1 MRCLGGLAIAA
12 WIATLGSGAP
22 AAQTAETI
30 ARGRQIYANWCVH
43 CHREGGSATR
53 VLEQR
58 YRGRVPAVIEERTDL
73 AAAGIVRLLRTQ
85 TPGMTA
91 FRPTDLT
98 DSDLEAVAVYLTRN
112 NATAPR

>member
-1 MRCLGGLAIAA
+1 MRSLRGLAIAA
-12 WIATLGSGAP
+12 CVAALGSGAP
-22 AAQTAETI
+22 AAQTTDVV

-53 VLEQR
+53 VLEER
-58 YRGRVPAVIEERTDL
+58 YRGKVPALIEERTDL
-73 AAAGIVRLLRTQ
+73 AAARIVRLLRTQ

-98 DSDLEAVAVYLTRN
+98 DSDLDAVAAYLTRN
-112 NATAPR
+112 NALKR

>member
-1 MRCLGGLAIAA
+1 MRPMKGLAMAA
-12 WIATLGSGAP
+12 CVATLGGGTL
-22 AAQTAETI
+22 AAQTAETVDT
-30 ARGRQIYANWCVH
+30 GRRIYANWCVH

-58 YRGRVPAVIEERTDL
+58 YQGKVPAVVEERTDL
-73 AAAGIVRLLRTQ
+73 AAARIVRLLRTQ

-98 DSDLEAVAVYLTRN
+98 DSDLEAVAAYLTRN
-112 NATAPR
+112 NALKR